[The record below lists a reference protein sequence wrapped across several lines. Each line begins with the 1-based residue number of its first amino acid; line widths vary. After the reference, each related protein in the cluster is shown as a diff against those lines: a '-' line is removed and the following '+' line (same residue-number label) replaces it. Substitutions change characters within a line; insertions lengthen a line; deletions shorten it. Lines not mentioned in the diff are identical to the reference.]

1 MGQIV
6 RVELSNPRLLTWA
19 RESAGYGLQEI
30 ADYLNK
36 SPEAVLA
43 WESGTKQP
51 TYRQLQK
58 FAKKVRRP
66 VSALFLTNVPDEPPP
81 PDDFRVLPA
90 SATEHY
96 PPEALIAFR
105 ELRASI
111 SDMRDLL
118 MELGEPAKLGLPHWR
133 DADESKLAERAMAL
147 RARIGISL
155 DQQIA
160 WPDGYAVLREWRD
173 ALFPLGVVSQQFS
186 VPVEVFRGFSILDQG
201 LGGVGLSSKDAPVAR
216 VFSLFHEV
224 AHLCLRSPGVSGE
237 VPLWDDSVRAGTLKL
252 ERACDAFAAEFLMP
266 REALPVREAMARLA
280 EDMSVDLA
288 HHFGRKFKVS
298 KIAVAYR
305 VSDLGYADA
314 RHVWE
319 TTERWRRRDEERVAR
334 RPAGSGGDYLRTRVS
349 RVGHSYVGKVME
361 AVERGVLTSYEASNM
376 LAIRPEYLGKA
387 HMMVS

>member
-1 MGQIV
+1 MGQTV

-19 RESAGYGLQEI
+19 RESAGYALQDI
-30 ADYLNK
+30 ADYLKK
-36 SPEAVLA
+36 SPEAILA
-43 WESGTKQP
+43 WESGTEQP

-66 VSALFLTNVPDEPPP
+66 VSALFLAHVPDEPPP

-90 SATEHY
+90 SETEHY

-118 MELGEPAKLGLPHWR
+118 MELGEPVELGLPRWR
-133 DADESKLAERAMAL
+133 HSDESKLPERAMAL
-147 RARIGISL
+147 RKQLGITLGEQIG
-155 DQQIA
+155 
-160 WPDGYAVLREWRD
+160 WPNDYAALNEWRD
-173 ALFPLGVVSQQFS
+173 ALFSVGVVSQVFS
-186 VPVEVFRGFSILDQG
+186 VPVEVFRGFSILDHG
-201 LGGVGLSSKDAPVAR
+201 LGGVGLSSKDVPVAR
-216 VFSLFHEV
+216 IFSLFHEV

-237 VPLWDDSVRAGTLKL
+237 VSPWDGSWGAGTLEL
-252 ERACDAFAAEFLMP
+252 ERTCDAFAAEFLMP
-266 REALPVREAMARLA
+266 REAPSVRKAMALLA

-288 HHFGRKFKVS
+288 HRFGRMFKVS
-298 KIAVAYR
+298 KMAVAYR

-314 RHVWE
+314 RYVWE
-319 TTERWRRRDEERVAR
+319 TTERWRRTDEERVGKRA
-334 RPAGSGGDYLRTRVS
+334 AGGGGDYLRTRVS
-349 RVGHSYVGKVME
+349 YVGHSYVGKVME

-376 LAIRPEYLGKA
+376 LAIRPEHLGKA